1 MIFYIIIQMRSHNNK
16 NLVVGDQI
24 FYRPKGDLLMEVV
37 EVGGLIKNKW
47 VNLVDVSEFERNNRV
62 VDGMRIIQVS
72 MKTANT
78 FWRKQEKRQK
88 LDDNKIEYSRVLCD
102 EDLVV
107 GDQIFYSPKGDLLME
122 VVQVGGLINKKWVNL
137 VDVEEF
143 ERNNKVLNGMKIMR
157 VSMITAKTFLRK
169 QLKK

>member
-1 MIFYIIIQMRSHNNK
+1 MRSHNNK

-24 FYRPKGDLLMEVV
+24 FYR
-37 EVGGLIKNKW
+37 
-47 VNLVDVSEFERNNRV
+47 
-62 VDGMRIIQVS
+62 
-72 MKTANT
+72 
-78 FWRKQEKRQK
+78 
-88 LDDNKIEYSRVLCD
+88 
-102 EDLVV
+102 
-107 GDQIFYSPKGDLLME
+107 PKGDLLME